1 MTIYIG
7 NLSFQAEQED
17 LLDLFSQY
25 GEVSKCSLPLDRET
39 GRKRGFA
46 FVEMANDAD
55 EQKAIYDLQNVEWMG
70 RMIRVNKATPR
81 QGGGGGGGGYG
92 GGGGGGGGGRG
103 GYGGGGGG
111 NRGGGY
117 GGGGGGR
124 GGYGGGG
131 GGRGGYG
138 GGGRGGDGGYGGG
151 GGGYDGGGGNR
162 W

>member
-1 MTIYIG
+1 MTIYVG

-55 EQKAIYDLQNVEWMG
+55 EQKAIDDLQNVEWMG

-81 QGGGGGGGGYG
+81 EGGGGGYG
-92 GGGGGGGGGRG
+92 GGGGGNRGGGGGGNRGGGGGGGRG

-111 NRGGGY
+111 GYGGGGNRGGGGGY
-117 GGGGGGR
+117 GGGGGG
-124 GGYGGGG
+124 
-131 GGRGGYG
+131 
-138 GGGRGGDGGYGGG
+138 
-151 GGGYDGGGGNR
+151 NR

>member
-1 MTIYIG
+1 MTIYVG

-17 LLDLFSQY
+17 LLDLFGQY
-25 GEVSKCSLPLDRET
+25 GEVKQCSLPLDRET

-46 FVEMANDAD
+46 FVEMSNDAD
-55 EQKAIYDLQNVEWMG
+55 EQKAIDDLQDVEWMG

-81 QGGGGGGGGYG
+81 EGGGGGGGRGGYG

-111 NRGGGY
+111 GGAGRGGGGGY

-124 GGYGGGG
+124 SDDGGGYGGGG
-131 GGRGGYG
+131 G
-138 GGGRGGDGGYGGG
+138 
-151 GGGYDGGGGNR
+151 NR

>member
-1 MTIYIG
+1 MTIYVG

-46 FVEMANDAD
+46 FVEMSNDAD
-55 EQKAIYDLQNVEWMG
+55 EQKAIDDLQNVEWMG

-81 QGGGGGGGGYG
+81 EGGGGGRGGYGGGGNRGGGYGGGGRGGYGGGGGGYG
-92 GGGGGGGGGRG
+92 GGGGGG
-103 GYGGGGGG
+103 YGGGG
-111 NRGGGY
+111 
-117 GGGGGGR
+117 
-124 GGYGGGG
+124 
-131 GGRGGYG
+131 
-138 GGGRGGDGGYGGG
+138 D
-151 GGGYDGGGGNR
+151 NR

>member
-1 MTIYIG
+1 MTIYVG
-7 NLSFQAEQED
+7 NLSFQAERED
-17 LLDLFSQY
+17 LLDLFGQY
-25 GEVSKCSLPLDRET
+25 GEVRQCSLPLDRET

-46 FVEMANDAD
+46 FVELADDAA
-55 EQKAIYDLQNVEWMG
+55 EQKAIDDLQDVEWMG

-81 QGGGGGGGGYG
+81 E

-111 NRGGGY
+111 RSGGGGGGY

-124 GGYGGGG
+124 SGGGGGYGGGG
-131 GGRGGYG
+131 GGASAG
-138 GGGRGGDGGYGGG
+138 GGGGGYGGG
-151 GGGYDGGGGNR
+151 GGGGNR

>member
-25 GEVSKCSLPLDRET
+25 GEVAKCSLPLDRET

-46 FVEMANDAD
+46 FVEMANEAD
-55 EQKAIYDLQNVEWMG
+55 EQKAVDDLQNVEWMG

-92 GGGGGGGGGRG
+92 GGGGGRG
-103 GYGGGGGG
+103 GYGGGGGGG
-111 NRGGGY
+111 NRGGG
-117 GGGGGGR
+117 

-131 GGRGGYG
+131 DRGGYG
-138 GGGRGGDGGYGGG
+138 GGG

>member
-25 GEVSKCSLPLDRET
+25 GEVAKCSLPLDRET

-46 FVEMANDAD
+46 FVEMANEAD
-55 EQKAIYDLQNVEWMG
+55 EQKAVDDLQNVEWMG

-81 QGGGGGGGGYG
+81 QGGGGGGGG
-92 GGGGGGGGGRG
+92 
-103 GYGGGGGG
+103 
-111 NRGGGY
+111 
-117 GGGGGGR
+117 GGGR

-138 GGGRGGDGGYGGG
+138 GGGGDRGGYGGGGGGYGGGGG

>member
-25 GEVSKCSLPLDRET
+25 GEVAKCSLPLDRET

-46 FVEMANDAD
+46 FVEMANEAD
-55 EQKAIYDLQNVEWMG
+55 EQKAVDDLQNVEWMG

-92 GGGGGGGGGRG
+92 GGGGGRG
-103 GYGGGGGG
+103 GYGGGGG
-111 NRGGGY
+111 NRGGG
-117 GGGGGGR
+117 

-131 GGRGGYG
+131 DRGGYG
-138 GGGRGGDGGYGGG
+138 GGG

>member
-1 MTIYIG
+1 MTIYVG

-46 FVEMANDAD
+46 FVEMASDAE
-55 EQKAIYDLQNVEWMG
+55 EQKAIDDLQNVEWMG

-92 GGGGGGGGGRG
+92 GGGGGRG
-103 GYGGGGGG
+103 GYGGGNRGG
-111 NRGGGY
+111 GGGY
-117 GGGGGGR
+117 GGGGGDR
-124 GGYGGGG
+124 GGYGG
-131 GGRGGYG
+131 
-138 GGGRGGDGGYGGG
+138 GGG

>member
-1 MTIYIG
+1 MTIYVG

-25 GEVSKCSLPLDRET
+25 GEVTKCSLPLDRET

-46 FVEMANDAD
+46 FVEMATDAD
-55 EQKAIYDLQNVEWMG
+55 EQKAIDDLQNVEWMG

-81 QGGGGGGGGYG
+81 QGGGGGGA
-92 GGGGGGGGGRG
+92 GGGGGRG

-117 GGGGGGR
+117 GGGGGR

-131 GGRGGYG
+131 GGGYN
-138 GGGRGGDGGYGGG
+138 DGGYGGG
-151 GGGYDGGGGNR
+151 GGGYGGGGGGNR

>member
-1 MTIYIG
+1 MTIYVG

-46 FVEMANDAD
+46 FVEMANDEA
-55 EQKAIYDLQNVEWMG
+55 EQKAIDDLQNVEWMG

-81 QGGGGGGGGYG
+81 EGGGGGGGGGGRGYGGGGNRGGGGGYGGGGGGRGGDRGGYGGGGGGGGGGYG
-92 GGGGGGGGGRG
+92 GGG
-103 GYGGGGGG
+103 
-111 NRGGGY
+111 
-117 GGGGGGR
+117 
-124 GGYGGGG
+124 
-131 GGRGGYG
+131 
-138 GGGRGGDGGYGGG
+138 D
-151 GGGYDGGGGNR
+151 NR